1 MFNRILP
8 VALLVLSVTA
18 AGAQPVKPAKP
29 VPPVPPVPP
38 AAAVERALEVDLSK
52 LAQLEMLRGT
62 LDMDLEPAL
71 AAGRLAMGQLEGKL
85 AITADAAAYAEA
97 FRGYAGV
104 LQGVTGQKDYVEG
117 AYSPSRESRE
127 YDRATRALDRG
138 QYDQAAEAFAKVA
151 SMGGRKAE
159 GAMYWQAYALSRV
172 GKRADALACLD
183 ELLKKYPSSR
193 WANDAK
199 ALQLDV
205 RQASGQTVSPDKTQD
220 EELKAMALRSLMM
233 HDPERAVPMLEGV
246 LKGSSSPKVKDQAL
260 FVLAQS
266 GSPQAREIL
275 GRVARG
281 QGNPDLQLKAVK
293 YLALYGKQESRQIL
307 SDVYAQTQ
315 DIDVKRQ
322 VLQAFMLAG
331 DRDRLLTAAK
341 SEPNPELRAE
351 AVRQL
356 GIMGARAE
364 LGELYKTEASAQ
376 VKEQLLQAMFISGAS
391 DKLLEIA
398 KAESDAG
405 LRKAAV
411 RDLGL
416 MDSKKTGDALVQFYR
431 EDKDLGVKKAVIQG
445 LFIQGNAAALVS
457 LARQETNPE
466 LKKQLVSQLSLM
478 KNKEAQDYMLELLK

>member
-1 MFNRILP
+1 
-8 VALLVLSVTA
+8 
-18 AGAQPVKPAKP
+18 
-29 VPPVPPVPP
+29 
-38 AAAVERALEVDLSK
+38 
-52 LAQLEMLRGT
+52 
-62 LDMDLEPAL
+62 MDLAPAL
-71 AAGRLAMGQLEGKL
+71 AAGRLAMEQLEGKL
-85 AITADAAAYAEA
+85 PYTADAAYAEA
-97 FRGYAGV
+97 LGSHAGA
-104 LQGVTGQKDYVEG
+104 LQGAVAGQKAYVEG
-117 AYSPSRESRE
+117 GYSPNRESME
-127 YDRATRALDRG
+127 YERATRALDRG
-138 QYDQAAEAFAKVA
+138 RYDQAAEAFEKVA
-151 SMGGRKAE
+151 AMGGRKAE

-172 GKRADALACLD
+172 GKRAESLARLE

-246 LKGSSSPKVKDQAL
+246 LKGSSSPKVKEQAL

-281 QGNPDLQLKAVK
+281 QGGNPDLQLKAVK
-293 YLALYGKQESRQIL
+293 YLAMFGREESRQVL
-307 SDVYAQTQ
+307 SDVYSQSS
-315 DIDVKRQ
+315 DVDVRRQ

-331 DRDRLLTAAK
+331 DRDRLLAAAK
-341 SEPNPELRAE
+341 TETNPELRAE

-364 LGELYKTEASAQ
+364 LGELYKAEASAK

-391 DKLLEIA
+391 DKLMEIA
-398 KAESDAG
+398 KAESDAT

-411 RDLGL
+411 RDLGM
-416 MDSKKTGDALVQFYR
+416 MDSKKTGDALMQFYR
-431 EDKDLGVKKAVIQG
+431 SDKDPAVKKAALQG
-445 LFIQGNAAALVS
+445 LFIQQNATALVA
-457 LARQETNPE
+457 LARQETDVE
-466 LKKQLVSQLSLM
+466 MKKDIVSKLSLM